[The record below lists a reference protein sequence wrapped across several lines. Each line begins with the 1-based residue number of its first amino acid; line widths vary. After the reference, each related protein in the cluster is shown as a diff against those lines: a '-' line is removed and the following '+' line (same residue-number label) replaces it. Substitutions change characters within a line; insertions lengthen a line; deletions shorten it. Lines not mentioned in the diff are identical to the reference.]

1 MCFGGFSQ
9 IGSAK
14 VGSLSVRNLF
24 FFFSFCYFFKKI
36 SVLFTIIFYLI
47 VEEIGG

>member
-24 FFFSFCYFFKKI
+24 FFFLHF

>member
-1 MCFGGFSQ
+1 MCFGGFSH

-24 FFFSFCYFFKKI
+24 FFFFFWLFFFNF